1 MSQISHRVASNFPDE
16 ASLLPSRN
24 SLSLFYS
31 LVWQDFSGGKDIST
45 IGSFPWE
52 FGVAPSRKIPG
63 SGVETIVFPN
73 RNASNATKSF
83 SQRGRILAGARSMEF
98 PNVLFAI
105 PKWPNLVQPQN

>member
-52 FGVAPSRKIPG
+52 FGVGPSRKIPG
-63 SGVETIVFPN
+63 NGVGTIVFPN
-73 RNASNATKSF
+73 RNVLNATKSF
-83 SQRGRILAGARSMEF
+83 SQKGKILAGAGSTEF
-98 PNVLFAI
+98 PNVPFAI
-105 PKWPNLVQPQN
+105 PK